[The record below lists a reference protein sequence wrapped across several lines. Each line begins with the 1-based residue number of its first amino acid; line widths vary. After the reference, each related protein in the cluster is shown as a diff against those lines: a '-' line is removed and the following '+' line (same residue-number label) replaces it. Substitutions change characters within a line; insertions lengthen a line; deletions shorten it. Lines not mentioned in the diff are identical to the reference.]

1 MSEFEKRN
9 LKLLSPVNE
18 KNISNFREPKKLDF
32 QKIAL
37 RSLFFGGLI
46 SAGLIGSS
54 INKPENMQV
63 EDFSKITESEHN
75 NLQGGGSANSNHTT
89 EHYVPISH
97 KLEILSEQRHEY
109 CNQNT
114 TNKTACDF
122 LINPLGESPK
132 ILIPFIPVVEY
143 YDLKNEQLE
152 KEVKLK
158 EKLGDNF
165 NLSSQLITELENFS
179 HILFSLTKEE
189 LLTENLVIYLLAF
202 LPKVQHYLFFVL
214 VSKARLTTFACNKAQ
229 KQVAKLD
236 KALNTLYQKLANTE
250 QKQNIAF
257 GQNTKPIQ
265 LAMVFDEIKAL
276 RNTMVQVKLA
286 LQAAMFLVKHKG
298 NMTETYL
305 GMSDLAA
312 PRFSS
317 IFLPKPDEV
326 TPESIYKTI
335 KGEKDCSL
343 IWEQSLDIFSQ
354 KFGENKN
361 QRDLFWVQRKV
372 KLPERESFTTY
383 DLPEFEYDDPTKIKN
398 EDKISEVQRLMGYH
412 EYYGVKNMEKLRLLF
427 HGLELLSDKV
437 LNYIPDFEI
446 EQYEPN
452 TVSVVENGD
461 EADDIE
467 ELPIKATPKNFS
479 DLLQTEIKTSL
490 QIEYDERSKM
500 KKVKIND
507 WELLLK
513 YAFMIMDQ
521 ATKNHDKA
529 ALADSSSDQNGQA
542 DVDNSSE
549 VGSDEDLRPS
559 YVLSSG
565 DKEWLTG
572 CAKFANE
579 FKFPIDIFQKPQE
592 PTNWQETFELSNLD
606 SQYSSPDKLDG
617 KTDQGEDEDESIN
630 IDEDYQD
637 EEVEQKENVNANEGN
652 QVQPQEFAPPDM
664 DVYEKYKE
672 ISSFVKN
679 PNTFTTVTEIDDYS
693 QSYYLQITNYI
704 NTIFETAPEMREL
717 FEGKILE
724 YKVLAQEDFGIK
736 NWRSLRAYNSGRHLK
751 IMTRRLKALYLGLTN
766 QVYEAYANKV
776 KFTNSQ
782 TPDLNNFNLYL
793 DRIRNSSID
802 NDFTD
807 YSQKMPSWTIF
818 APNFFNETFL
828 TFLHYYRA
836 RSDLANLMQKKVA
849 GVQVFGSLAP
859 KANLDQKV
867 NIWSTHMTHDGV
879 ANIPEMRT
887 KIDEYLFEADLIHY
901 WFKTDSPPAKTTPD
915 QKLDQINQEKFF

>member
-9 LKLLSPVNE
+9 LKPLDPLTE
-18 KNISNFREPKKLDF
+18 KNVSNFRDPKKIDL
-32 QKIAL
+32 QKITL
-37 RSLFFGGLI
+37 RGLFFGGLI

-54 INKPENMQV
+54 INKPENTQV
-63 EDFSKITESEHN
+63 EGSTKPFKSEHN
-75 NLQGGGSANSNHTT
+75 NSQDGGNANAKHTT
-89 EHYVPISH
+89 EHYSPILH
-97 KLEILSEQRHEY
+97 KLEILREQRHEY
-109 CNQNT
+109 CT
-114 TNKTACDF
+114 KDTANKTACDF
-122 LINPLGESPK
+122 FINPLGESPK

-236 KALNTLYQKLANTE
+236 KALNTLYQKLAKTE

-265 LAMVFDEIKAL
+265 LATVFDEIKAL

-286 LQAAMFLVKHKG
+286 LQVPMFLVKHKG

-343 IWEQSLDIFSQ
+343 VWEESLDIFSQ

-361 QRDLFWVQRKV
+361 QRDLFWVQRNV

-529 ALADSSSDQNGQA
+529 ALADSSSDQNGQENM
-542 DVDNSSE
+542 DNSSE
-549 VGSDEDLRPS
+549 VGRDEDLSPS
-559 YVLSSG
+559 YILSNS
-565 DKEWLTG
+565 DKKWLTG

-606 SQYSSPDKLDG
+606 SKYSSPDKLD
-617 KTDQGEDEDESIN
+617 QEADEHIKES
-630 IDEDYQD
+630 EY
-637 EEVEQKENVNANEGN
+637 VNAYEYH
-652 QVQPQEFAPPDM
+652 QAPAQEFTPPNI

-679 PNTFTTVTEIDDYS
+679 PSTFTTVTEIDDYS
-693 QSYYLQITNYI
+693 QSYYLKITNYI
-704 NTIFETAPEMREL
+704 NAIFETAPEMREL

-736 NWRSLRAYNSGRHLK
+736 NWRSLRAYNSGKHLK
-751 IMTRRLKALYLGLTN
+751 IMARRLKALYLGLTN
-766 QVYEAYANKV
+766 QVYEAYSNKV

-782 TPDLNNFNLYL
+782 TPDPNNFNMYL
-793 DRIRNSSID
+793 DRIKNSSAD

-807 YSQKMPSWTIF
+807 YSKKMPSWTIF

-859 KANLDQKV
+859 KATLDQKV